1 MENNKDL
8 MGWNA
13 PGSNNSSDEEKKRE
27 QSSQDPWGRETR
39 SSSTDDLLS
48 GLLKALKDLLG
59 LNGKRSSSKVVK
71 LQLLD

>member
-48 GLLKALKDLLG
+48 GLLKALKDL
-59 LNGKRSSSKVVK
+59 
-71 LQLLD
+71 

>member
-27 QSSQDPWGRETR
+27 CCQLEEV
-39 SSSTDDLLS
+39 DLPFFIY
-48 GLLKALKDLLG
+48 D
-59 LNGKRSSSKVVK
+59 N
-71 LQLLD
+71 

>member
-27 QSSQDPWGRETR
+27 QSSQDPWGRESKFLYKRFTVR
-39 SSSTDDLLS
+39 SF
-48 GLLKALKDLLG
+48 KIF
-59 LNGKRSSSKVVK
+59 KRSFRFKWK
-71 LQLLD
+71 TFFFKK